1 MAKAEA
7 GIRFDWGMA
16 LLTIWV
22 VVGFYLDLWA
32 HAHGMVDDTFLTPW
46 HAFLYAGA
54 ATFGLTLGILATRN
68 LVRGAP
74 WRSALPGPYMVSLI
88 GAIAF
93 LVAGQFDFVWH
104 SMFGFEVSVDA
115 LLSPPHLAL
124 AACGIVAFSG
134 PIRSVWARPASA
146 RVLATARAGRHRAH
160 RHARAVRCL
169 HAVRASGRRPARRD
183 DRRYDGSGAAVPAV
197 RDGRRR
203 HADSIGSRSPTRT
216 SATRNCRRTVD
227 GLPSEPSPMG
237 RRRSS

>member
-46 HAFLYAGA
+46 HAILYAGA
-54 ATFGLTLGILATRN
+54 ATFGLTLGVLATRN

-134 PIRSVWARPASA
+134 PIRSVWARPASPA
-146 RVLATARAGRHRAH
+146 SWRRHGPAVIGLTAMLV
-160 RHARAVRCL
+160 AVRGV
-169 HAVRASGRRPARRD
+169 HAVRPSARRPARRD
-183 DRRYDGSGAAVPAV
+183 DHRSDRSGAAVPAV

-203 HADSIGSRSPTRT
+203 HRPAPDR
-216 SATRNCRRTVD
+216 D
-227 GLPSEPSPMG
+227 L
-237 RRRSS
+237 RRR